1 MPLHADRPP
10 IPPLTSL
17 RFFAAA
23 IVVAYHYEPERFTR
37 VPEFLRSW
45 LETGYEAVTF
55 FFMLSGF
62 VLAYVYHPTGPG
74 PAITSL
80 RAFFIARFGR
90 LFPAYYVS
98 LLLALPFFVVPGFFQ
113 EGETPSPHIV
123 SDALLVLTGLQTWW
137 PPAALAWNPPG
148 WSVSVEWF
156 MYGTFPVILWATRN
170 VSAGRLLVGSFVIV
184 VVVALFRV
192 NVMKPLVEEDA
203 QTWYHFAEFFP
214 LFHLPQFVFGMAVG
228 RVHLESARLPPAMA
242 AWLFAA
248 GLAGLMILFVDLHSL
263 PSRMRSNAL
272 LVTFFAMMIVGA
284 ANPGH
289 FAYRVLSAPA
299 LLYLGDISYSIYA
312 VHQPLEFWW
321 EWTGPLAFDVRMPAS
336 VDFMIFFVI
345 VLVAAA
351 LCYRFVEM
359 PLRRRIRRWG
369 GVT

>member
-23 IVVAYHYEPERFTR
+23 VVVAYHYEPERFTR

-62 VLAYVYHPTGPG
+62 VLSYVYHRSEPG
-74 PAITSL
+74 PAIANL
-80 RAFFIARFGR
+80 RSFFVARFGR

-98 LLLALPFFVVPGFFQ
+98 LILALPFFVVPDFFQ
-113 EGETPSPHIV
+113 EGEVASPNLLSHG
-123 SDALLVLTGLQTWW
+123 LLVVTGMQSWW
-137 PPAALAWNPPG
+137 PPASLAWNPPG

-156 MYGTFPVILWATRN
+156 MYGTFPLLLWATRY
-170 VSAGRLLVGSFVIV
+170 VSASKVLVGSFLLV
-184 VVVALFRV
+184 VAVALFRV
-192 NVMKPLVEEDA
+192 TVIKPLVEEDA
-203 QTWYHFAEFFP
+203 QTWYHFSEFFP
-214 LFHLPQFVFGMAVG
+214 LFHLPQFIFGMALG
-228 RVHLESARLPPAMA
+228 RVHLESPRLPPAVA
-242 AWLFAA
+242 AWMFAA
-248 GLAGLMILFVDLHSL
+248 GLIGLLILFVDLHSL
-263 PSRMRSNAL
+263 PTRMRSNAF
-272 LVTFFAMMIVGA
+272 LVTFFALMIYGA
-284 ANPGH
+284 AQPGH
-289 FAYRVLSAPA
+289 LAYRVLSAPG

-336 VDFMIFFVI
+336 VDFAIFFVI

-351 LCYRFVEM
+351 LCYRYVEM
-359 PLRRRIRRWG
+359 PLRVRIRRWG
-369 GVT
+369 GA